1 MLQKLPMKIIS
12 LTLTNFKKIASGRPI
27 EFNEDVNVLVGP
39 NNAGKT
45 TILEALA
52 LGFGVTTTINVN
64 DCVNYLTQNGSCEI
78 EVRLL
83 FSIEDWEI
91 CLSQIKHRYQEEDF
105 DLIPKQIEK
114 LEIIKRVTYNVVNRK
129 IENTQQDIQ
138 PVFSS
143 LEKNDDLTTPQRG
156 ILSEA
161 LTSIKN
167 IDFYSFF
174 DAPLY
179 LDSTRSIASSE
190 QFRAIRQARIE
201 TNPQRIREKLYVIR
215 KDDAERFKRIRNH
228 ILNVFPEIQDFT
240 IDHDEETNNYVL
252 KIQERLKENSGF
264 EEVNYDVHQTGL
276 GMQSLVL
283 IIANIFM
290 NDSDI
295 VLLDEPEIHMHPG
308 LVRKFVDIVQQ
319 ISSQKQIILTTHSV
333 PLVNSVEFEKVFSLK
348 YYPGKRGVIV
358 VPAKN
363 NKDIIELF
371 DDLGFDF
378 KNEIFGCSPRS
389 NVVVFVEGESDE
401 RDLTLF
407 GEKFSLADQ
416 IPIFATM
423 NGRGDV
429 FKIANTVKKLQRKEE
444 EVGLKFLITVDKDEA
459 TRNNEWLKH
468 NLREEQLHIWDRRQ
482 IENYLLDTSAI
493 KTMLVNKTKRS
504 EQEKMVEGL
513 DIQRMIL
520 ECIDQQKDDVFHR
533 FLKQIFFDWRIQ
545 DIQGIREFLDENKGK
560 DFREYEIEYEE
571 MFSSKF
577 IKARFQIRDKI
588 HNLEHW
594 FNQQWASQEN
604 KFLLCDGKAVLTAL
618 RKRLSKEGIPVS
630 FTNEDI
636 IAEIQEC
643 PQDVKD
649 FWNKASSLVTT
660 HRREE

>member
-1 MLQKLPMKIIS
+1 MKIIS

-45 TILEALA
+45 AVLEALA
-52 LGFGVTTTINVN
+52 LGFGLPATINVN
-64 DCVNYLTQNGSCEI
+64 DCVNYLTKNGSCEI

-83 FSIEDWEI
+83 FSRKDWEI

-105 DLIPKQIEK
+105 DPIPEQIER
-114 LEIIKRVTYNVVNRK
+114 LEIIKRVTYNVVNKK
-129 IENTQQDIQ
+129 IENTQIDIQ
-138 PVFSS
+138 PAFSS
-143 LEKNDDLTTPQRG
+143 LEKNDDLTTRQRG

-179 LDSTRSIASSE
+179 LDSARSIASSE
-190 QFRAIRQARIE
+190 QFRAIRQARVE
-201 TNPQRIREKLYVIR
+201 NNPQRVREKLYVIK
-215 KDDAERFKRIRNH
+215 KDDPERFDRIKNH
-228 ILNVFPEIQDFT
+228 ILNVFPEIQDLT

-252 KIQERLKENSGF
+252 KIQERFKKNSGF

-295 VLLDEPEIHMHPG
+295 VLLDEPEIHMHPE
-308 LVRKFVDIVQQ
+308 LVKKFVDIVQH

-333 PLVNSVEFEKVFSLK
+333 PLVNSVEVEKVFSLK
-348 YYPGKRGVIV
+348 YYPEKRGVIA

-378 KNEIFGCSPRS
+378 KNEIFGYSPRS
-389 NVVVFVEGESDE
+389 NLVVFVEGESDE
-401 RDLTLF
+401 KYLTLF

-416 IPIFATM
+416 IPIFETM
-423 NGRGDV
+423 NGRGNV
-429 FKIANTVKKLQRKEE
+429 FKIANTVKKLQRKKEE
-444 EVGLKFLITVDKDEA
+444 IGLKFLITVDKDEA

-482 IENYLLDTSAI
+482 IENYLLDASAI

-560 DFREYEIEYEE
+560 DFSEYETEFEQ
-571 MFSSKF
+571 MFSTKF
-577 IKARFQIRDKI
+577 IYAKNETRKEI
-588 HNLEHW
+588 HNLEDW
-594 FNQQWASQEN
+594 FNKKWRSKEN
-604 KFLLCDGKAVLTAL
+604 KIRLCDGRYFLTAL
-618 RKRLSKEGIPVS
+618 RKRLNEEGIPVS
-630 FTNEDI
+630 FANKDI

-649 FWNKASSLVTT
+649 FWDKVSSLATT
-660 HRREE
+660 HHREQ